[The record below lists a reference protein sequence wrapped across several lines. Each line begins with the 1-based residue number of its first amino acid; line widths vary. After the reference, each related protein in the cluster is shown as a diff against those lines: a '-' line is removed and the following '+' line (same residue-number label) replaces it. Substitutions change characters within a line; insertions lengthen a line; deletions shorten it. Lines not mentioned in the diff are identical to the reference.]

1 MIMSKPSSARSFG
14 AFLIR
19 KPVFLTRRIFFLVMV
34 PFLFLAIHYR
44 SNNDLIVPE
53 GLQWFSKPAEPGV
66 EQFRLEELKPNG
78 SISPI

>member
-1 MIMSKPSSARSFG
+1 
-14 AFLIR
+14 
-19 KPVFLTRRIFFLVMV
+19 MV
-34 PFLFLAIHYR
+34 PFLFLVIHYR